1 MLSNETLFHK
11 VLPSIVIISF
21 IITPTLFFFLHSIV
35 ESSFTLCPA
44 KGQFLLLDFQF
55 YITECTHFP
64 AWFWGCAASTNTVIC
79 PMEENTPWDPVNQA
93 RGGSWRASSGWTG
106 SELDCTAA
114 RLWSRWTGMAAALH
128 SEGYNGAKTYRILA
142 AEKIQ
147 NRQTPSAPAITLE
160 QISQI
165 KMSVVLMIK
174 ITLLTHWTCFL
185 TLYFCRIEAASLWS
199 EIDSQM
205 FGKDVRL

>member
-1 MLSNETLFHK
+1 MKPCCK

-21 IITPTLFFFLHSIV
+21 INNFKTFFFTQCSRVLFLFMPSKGTILAPGFSILYHWVHS
-35 ESSFTLCPA
+35 
-44 KGQFLLLDFQF
+44 
-55 YITECTHFP
+55 
-64 AWFWGCAASTNTVIC
+64 FWGCAASTNTVIC

-128 SEGYNGAKTYRILA
+128 SEGYNGAKTYRIPA